1 MGIWDSSNGPIKDAE
16 VVLDNHSKQVSENVD
31 VNAKSEFVK
40 TEPVV
45 PTVKPEFKGLPVRVS
60 GDRIWLLK
68 GGKKAWITNKETFE
82 KLGFRFGD
90 EREIDFETLQA
101 LPEGE
106 PLR

>member
-1 MGIWDSSNGPIKDAE
+1 MGIWSSSNEPVKDAE
-16 VVLDNHSKQVSENVD
+16 IVTDKPEVKVEVP
-31 VNAKSEFVK
+31 VTPVAEEKPVK
-40 TEPVV
+40 T
-45 PTVKPEFKGLPVRVS
+45 EFKGLPVRVS